1 MKKTRK
7 LRIVSVILLALV
19 FLGVTLDL
27 LISGS
32 DDNASGRVAVCF
44 IPEDRM
50 FPQMDFHQLFSSED
64 IASYFVV
71 GDEVSY
77 DDMKEI
83 LKEQL
88 SRHDSALLVCEGK
101 YSADGLKLS
110 QEESAISDLILI
122 SPDLDIQ
129 TDLGEIGTTVPSC
142 RVGIFSTSRHT
153 SDVIYERLSGE
164 DTRFTRGTRS
174 DSNAPELFISA
185 DARRYYARTDNWK
198 DSSVAP
204 SLLLNSPI
212 MQTYLSNYCR
222 NYVLEK
228 DGISRAPLGIWAIKL
243 LSTVVLLVAFFLY
256 AATLPKH
263 KKIVVEEDEDSESL
277 ENAPVPAA
285 SSDSGESANLKSSAS
300 SGAPAPMAH
309 SAAAGAGSS
318 SSEASLREPSDPDLP
333 RKDEPRRELPR
344 NKKGKLRG
352 RSITQRYR
360 SACAHLLALQ
370 LFLGLFFALGSC
382 FLIVKKSP
390 YHKTVLLVWMCLSL
404 LSSAFYLLG
413 FLRHM
418 RDRKV
423 RKNRS
428 MWPLHLVFT
437 LLLAADIF
445 LLQLLWKGNGFL
457 KLNLLLLVAIL
468 LSIMVMAA
476 IVMLQL
482 TDDYYGRSQGNDL
495 AVLDSLKFSAIRFVP
510 MVIVF
515 FFSVIIGREIYAVRV
530 IILLLSLIG
539 ASYLRRVVKKG
550 ALGDLFSV
558 ILYACL
564 YWMMF

>member
-50 FPQMDFHQLFSSED
+50 FPQMDFRQLFSSED

-77 DDMKEI
+77 EDMKEI

-88 SRHDSALLVCEGK
+88 SRHDSAVLVCEGE
-101 YSADGLKLS
+101 YSANGLKLS
-110 QEESAISDLILI
+110 REESGITDLILI
-122 SPDLDIQ
+122 SPNLDIQ

-164 DTRFTRGTRS
+164 DTSFTRGTRS

-243 LSTVVLLVAFFLY
+243 LSTVILLVAFFLY

-263 KKIVVEEDEDSESL
+263 KKIVVAEEEDSDSM
-277 ENAPVPAA
+277 ENAPVP
-285 SSDSGESANLKSSAS
+285 SAS
-300 SGAPAPMAH
+300 P
-309 SAAAGAGSS
+309 SS
-318 SSEASLREPSDPDLP
+318 PEASLREEADPDLP
-333 RKDEPRRELPR
+333 RKEGPRKELPR
-344 NKKGKLRG
+344 NRKGELRG

-370 LFLGLFFALGSC
+370 LFLGLFFAVASC
-382 FLIVKKSP
+382 FLVVKKSP
-390 YHKTVLLVWMCLSL
+390 FHKTVLLVWMCLSL

-437 LLLAADIF
+437 ILLDADIF

-468 LSIMVMAA
+468 LSVMVMAA

-482 TDDYYGRSQGNDL
+482 TDEYYGRSQGNDL
-495 AVLDSLKFSAIRFVP
+495 AVLDSVKFSAIRFVP

>member
-50 FPQMDFHQLFSSED
+50 FPQMDFRQLFSSED
-64 IASYFVV
+64 IASCFVV

-88 SRHDSALLVCEGK
+88 SRHDSAVLVCEGE
-101 YSADGLKLS
+101 YSANGLKLS
-110 QEESAISDLILI
+110 REENGITDLILI
-122 SPDLDIQ
+122 SPNLDIQ

-164 DTRFTRGTRS
+164 DTSFTRGTRS

-228 DGISRAPLGIWAIKL
+228 GGISRAPLGIWAIKL
-243 LSTVVLLVAFFLY
+243 LSTVIFLVAFFLY

-263 KKIVVEEDEDSESL
+263 KKIVVTEEEDSDSL
-277 ENAPVPAA
+277 ENAPVP
-285 SSDSGESANLKSSAS
+285 STSAS
-300 SGAPAPMAH
+300 SP
-309 SAAAGAGSS
+309 
-318 SSEASLREPSDPDLP
+318 EASLREEADPDLP
-333 RKDEPRRELPR
+333 RKEGPRKELPR
-344 NKKGKLRG
+344 NRKGELRG

-370 LFLGLFFALGSC
+370 LFLGLFFAVASC
-382 FLIVKKSP
+382 FLVVKKSP
-390 YHKTVLLVWMCLSL
+390 FHKTVLLVWMCLSL
-404 LSSAFYLLG
+404 LSSSFYLLG

-437 LLLAADIF
+437 ILLDADIF

-468 LSIMVMAA
+468 LSVMVMAA

-482 TDDYYGRSQGNDL
+482 TDEYYGRSQGNDL
-495 AVLDSLKFSAIRFVP
+495 AVLDSVKFSAIRFVP

>member
-50 FPQMDFHQLFSSED
+50 FPQMDFRQLFSSED

-77 DDMKEI
+77 EDMKEI

-88 SRHDSALLVCEGK
+88 SRHDSAVLVCEGE
-101 YSADGLKLS
+101 YSANGLKLS
-110 QEESAISDLILI
+110 REESGITDLILI
-122 SPDLDIQ
+122 SPNLDIQ

-153 SDVIYERLSGE
+153 SDVIYERLTGE
-164 DTRFTRGTRS
+164 YPSFTRGPRT

-243 LSTVVLLVAFFLY
+243 LSTVILLVAFFLY

-263 KKIVVEEDEDSESL
+263 KKIVVTEEEDSDSL
-277 ENAPVPAA
+277 ENAPVP
-285 SSDSGESANLKSSAS
+285 SAS
-300 SGAPAPMAH
+300 P
-309 SAAAGAGSS
+309 S
-318 SSEASLREPSDPDLP
+318 SSEASLREEADPDLP
-333 RKDEPRRELPR
+333 RKEGPRKELPR
-344 NKKGKLRG
+344 NRKGELRG

-370 LFLGLFFALGSC
+370 LFLGLFFAVASC
-382 FLIVKKSP
+382 FLVVKKSP
-390 YHKTVLLVWMCLSL
+390 FHKTVLLVWMCLSL

-437 LLLAADIF
+437 ILLDADIF

-468 LSIMVMAA
+468 LSVMVMAA

-482 TDDYYGRSQGNDL
+482 TDEYYGRSQGNDL
-495 AVLDSLKFSAIRFVP
+495 AVLDSVKFSAIRFVP

-515 FFSVIIGREIYAVRV
+515 VF
-530 IILLLSLIG
+530 SLIMNRGLCAFRIFVLAASLAG
-539 ASYLRRVVKKG
+539 ASYLRRVIKRG
-550 ALGDLFSV
+550 AFGEVLSV
-558 ILYACL
+558 VLYSCL

>member
-50 FPQMDFHQLFSSED
+50 FPQMDFRQLFSSED
-64 IASYFVV
+64 IASYFVL

-77 DDMKEI
+77 EEMKEI
-83 LKEQL
+83 LKEEL
-88 SRHDSALLVCEGK
+88 SHHDSAILVCEGE
-101 YSADGLKLS
+101 YSAKGLKLS
-110 QEESAISDLILI
+110 QEVSAVSDLLLI
-122 SPDLDIQ
+122 SPKLDIQ

-142 RVGIFSTSRHT
+142 RVGIFSTSQHT
-153 SDVIYERLSGE
+153 ADVIYERLSGE
-164 DTRFTRGTRS
+164 DTRFTRGVRS

-185 DARRYYARTDNWK
+185 DARRYYARSDNWK

-204 SLLLNSPI
+204 TLLLNSPI

-222 NYVLEK
+222 NYVLQK

-263 KKIVVEEDEDSESL
+263 KKIVVEEDEADL
-277 ENAPVPAA
+277 EPDL
-285 SSDSGESANLKSSAS
+285 SQKDTSGKES
-300 SGAPAPMAH
+300 SGND
-309 SAAAGAGSS
+309 AAA
-318 SSEASLREPSDPDLP
+318 
-333 RKDEPRRELPR
+333 RELPR
-344 NKKGKLRG
+344 NRKGKLRG

-370 LFLGLFFALGSC
+370 LFLGIFFAVASC
-382 FLIVKKSP
+382 FLVVKKSP

-445 LLQLLWKGNGFL
+445 LLELLWKGNGFL

-482 TDDYYGRSQGNDL
+482 TDEYYGRSQGNDL
-495 AVLDSLKFSAIRFVP
+495 AVLDSIKFSAIRFVP

-530 IILLLSLIG
+530 ILLLLSLIG
-539 ASYLRRVVKKG
+539 ASYLRRVVAKG
-550 ALGDLFSV
+550 ALGDIFSV

>member
-50 FPQMDFHQLFSSED
+50 FPQMDFRQLFSSED
-64 IASYFVV
+64 IASCFVV

-77 DDMKEI
+77 EDMKEI

-88 SRHDSALLVCEGK
+88 SRHDSAVLVCEGE
-101 YSADGLKLS
+101 YSANGLKLS
-110 QEESAISDLILI
+110 QEESGITDLILI
-122 SPDLDIQ
+122 SPKLDIQ

-164 DTRFTRGTRS
+164 DTSFTRGTRS

-243 LSTVVLLVAFFLY
+243 LSTVILLVAFFLY

-263 KKIVVEEDEDSESL
+263 KKIVVAEEEDSDSL
-277 ENAPVPAA
+277 ENAPVPSA
-285 SSDSGESANLKSSAS
+285 SPSLGASAS
-300 SGAPAPMAH
+300 SGVPATMAH
-309 SAAAGAGSS
+309 SATAGAGASS
-318 SSEASLREPSDPDLP
+318 PEASLREEADPDLP
-333 RKDEPRRELPR
+333 RKEGPRKELPR
-344 NKKGKLRG
+344 NRKGELRG

-370 LFLGLFFALGSC
+370 LFLGLFFAVASC
-382 FLIVKKSP
+382 FLVVKKSP
-390 YHKTVLLVWMCLSL
+390 FHKTVLLVWMCLSL

-437 LLLAADIF
+437 ILLAADIF

-468 LSIMVMAA
+468 LSVMVMAA

-482 TDDYYGRSQGNDL
+482 TDEYYGRSQGNDL
-495 AVLDSLKFSAIRFVP
+495 AVLDSVKFSAIRFVP

>member
-50 FPQMDFHQLFSSED
+50 FPQMDFRQLFSSED

-88 SRHDSALLVCEGK
+88 SRHDSAVLVCEGE
-101 YSADGLKLS
+101 YSANGLKLS
-110 QEESAISDLILI
+110 REENGITDLILI
-122 SPDLDIQ
+122 SPNLDIQ
-129 TDLGEIGTTVPSC
+129 TDLGEIGTTVPFC

-164 DTRFTRGTRS
+164 DTSFTRGTRS

-243 LSTVVLLVAFFLY
+243 LSTVIFLVAFFLY

-263 KKIVVEEDEDSESL
+263 KKIVVTEEEDSDSL
-277 ENAPVPAA
+277 ENAPVP
-285 SSDSGESANLKSSAS
+285 SAS
-300 SGAPAPMAH
+300 P
-309 SAAAGAGSS
+309 SS
-318 SSEASLREPSDPDLP
+318 PEASLREEADPDLP
-333 RKDEPRRELPR
+333 RKEGPRKELPR
-344 NKKGKLRG
+344 NRKGELRG

-370 LFLGLFFALGSC
+370 LFLGLFFAVASC
-382 FLIVKKSP
+382 FLVVKKSP
-390 YHKTVLLVWMCLSL
+390 FHKTVLLVWMCLSL

-437 LLLAADIF
+437 ILLDADIF

-468 LSIMVMAA
+468 LSVMVMAA

-482 TDDYYGRSQGNDL
+482 TDEYYGRSQGNDL
-495 AVLDSLKFSAIRFVP
+495 AVLDSVKFSAIRFVP